1 MDELISK
8 IAEKIANFLVRYVPD
23 GDYSDF
29 VEAHGDPYD
38 YIKTL
43 ISDMEYLEKLI
54 RYHEEIVG
62 ENYYDGEGIVAAHEI
77 VILLNG
83 LKKLVEA
90 EK

>member
-1 MDELISK
+1 MDELISE
-8 IAEKIANFLVRYVPD
+8 IAEKVANFLAKYVPD

-29 VEAHGDPYD
+29 VEAHGNPYD
-38 YIKTL
+38 YIKTI

-62 ENYYDGEGIVAAHEI
+62 ENCYDGEAIVAAQEI
-77 VILLNG
+77 VILLSG
-83 LKKLVEA
+83 LKRLVEA